1 MLIKFIEKKTIKL
14 GLKMSWKEKQKILG
28 CKNVK
33 IYIYIYILEIVSGL
47 SLNISGWK
55 MYVKKNIRSIVM
67 KRNVILTFSM
77 TFFDLL

>member
-1 MLIKFIEKKTIKL
+1 MEGKTKNIRLQKCKKK
-14 GLKMSWKEKQKILG
+14 
-28 CKNVK
+28 
-33 IYIYIYILEIVSGL
+33 YIYTILEIVSGL

-67 KRNVILTFSM
+67 KKNVILTFSM